1 MSSINPELIPLGL
14 YVHVPWCVK
23 KCPYCDFNSHEPAS
37 PPDFAAYV
45 DQLIADARAQAPL
58 FLGRTV
64 STIFIGGGTP
74 SLMPA
79 ALYGKLL
86 LKLKNVFAI
95 DDHAEVTLE
104 ANPGTLEHDP
114 FEDYLAAGINRLS
127 IGVQSF
133 DDAKLKKLGRIH
145 GADEARRAVSAA
157 KAAGFTRINIDLMH
171 GLPDQSLDQAL
182 SDLQSALDLGVNHIS
197 WYQLTLEPNTVF
209 AKRPPTLPVVDEL
222 HQIQLAG
229 EELLRAHG
237 FDNYEVSA
245 WTRQDQPD
253 PCKHNLNY
261 WRFGD
266 YAAIGAGAHGKV
278 TLAAA
283 QLSEQSAQ
291 GLPIEWVKG
300 SQIYRFTR
308 TRLPKDYLAVD
319 FTKSDHSAVLSRS
332 YTCALDL
339 DELNLPDG
347 LNPIPLDELV
357 FEFMLNALRLKDGS
371 SKQNFEATTGLPVS
385 VLKSKFERLAAR
397 GLVQPLD
404 QQIVCTELGLQF
416 LNQVLAEF
424 LE

>member
-23 KCPYCDFNSHEPAS
+23 KCPYCDFNSHEPAA
-37 PPDFAAYV
+37 PPDYAAYV
-45 DQLIADARAQAPL
+45 DQVISDARAQAPL
-58 FLGRTV
+58 FTGRTV

-86 LKLKNVFAI
+86 LRLKNVFAI

-133 DDAKLKKLGRIH
+133 DDDKLKKLGRIH

-157 KAAGFTRINIDLMH
+157 KAAGFARINIDLMH
-171 GLPDQSLDQAL
+171 GLPDQTLDQAL

-245 WTRQDQPD
+245 WTRQDHPD
-253 PCKHNLNY
+253 PCRHNLNY

-278 TLAAA
+278 TLSAV
-283 QLSEQSAQ
+283 QLSEQSMQ
-291 GLPIEWVKG
+291 GLPIEGVQE

-319 FTKSDHSAVLSRS
+319 FSGADQSAGLSSSYAGVSDIDV
-332 YTCALDL
+332 
-339 DELNLPDG
+339 LNLPDG
-347 LNPIPLDELV
+347 LNPISLDELV

-371 SKQNFEATTGLPVS
+371 SARNFVATTGLSVS
-385 VLKSKFERLAAR
+385 VLKSEFERLAAR
-397 GLVQPLD
+397 GLVKPLGE
-404 QQIVCTELGLQF
+404 QIVCTELGLQF

-424 LE
+424 LD